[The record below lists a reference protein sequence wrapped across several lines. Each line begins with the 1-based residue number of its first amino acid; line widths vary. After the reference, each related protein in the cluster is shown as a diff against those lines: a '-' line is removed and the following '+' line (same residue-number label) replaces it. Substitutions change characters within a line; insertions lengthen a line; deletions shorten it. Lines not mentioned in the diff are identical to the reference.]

1 VSTTLESEARFIA
14 DAVRGSAH
22 AGRKLRILGA
32 GSKQFYPAS
41 IEGDVLRVAGYSGIV
56 DYDPAELVLTARA
69 GTPLAEIEQALAA
82 HGQML
87 AFEPPQFDGGGTLG
101 GCVATGWS
109 GPRRAYAGAVR
120 DFVIGVQILD
130 GQGERL
136 RFGGRVIKNVAG
148 YDVSRLMVGAHGALG
163 VLLEISLRVLPGK
176 HEITR
181 QLSLDEASAIERVN
195 SWAGRGLPLSA
206 SCHHAGIL
214 SVRLA
219 GAPAV
224 LDRVGKEIGGEV
236 MQDGSQFW
244 RSIRDQTAPF
254 FAKARE
260 LWRAS
265 VPATAPHLN
274 VGGEQ
279 LIEWGG
285 ALRWIAGDLDA
296 RTLRAEV
303 EAHGG
308 HSLLFR
314 SSRADAAS
322 LHPAL
327 SPALAKL
334 HIELKRVFDPH
345 AVLNCS
351 PATER

>member
-1 VSTTLESEARFIA
+1 MPESEAQFLA
-14 DAVRGSAH
+14 DAVRGA
-22 AGRKLRILGA
+22 AGARGKLRILGS

-69 GTPLAEIEQALAA
+69 GTPLAEIEQVLAA

-87 AFEPPQFDGGGTLG
+87 AFEPPQFGGGGTLG

-120 DFVIGVQILD
+120 DFVIGVQIVD

-195 SWAGRGLPLSA
+195 RWATGGLPLSG

-219 GAPAV
+219 GSPAV

-236 MQDGSQFW
+236 VHDGRTVLAFDS
-244 RSIRDQTAPF
+244 RSDCAVLREGARVVAGERSADGAAPE
-254 FAKARE
+254 RR
-260 LWRAS
+260 WRA
-265 VPATAPHLN
+265 TDR
-274 VGGEQ
+274 VGRSAA
-279 LIEWGG
+279 LDCGG
-285 ALRWIAGDLDA
+285 SR
-296 RTLRAEV
+296 RAHV
-303 EAHGG
+303 A
-308 HSLLFR
+308 
-314 SSRADAAS
+314 
-322 LHPAL
+322 
-327 SPALAKL
+327 
-334 HIELKRVFDPH
+334 
-345 AVLNCS
+345 C
-351 PATER
+351 

>member
-1 VSTTLESEARFIA
+1 MTPESEARFIA
-14 DAVRGSAH
+14 DAVRGAVH
-22 AGRKLRILGA
+22 ARRKLRILGA

-41 IEGDVLRVAGYSGIV
+41 IEGDELRVAGYSGIV

-87 AFEPPQFDGGGTLG
+87 AFEPPQFGGGTLG

-120 DFVIGVQILD
+120 DFVLGVQIVD
-130 GQGERL
+130 GRGERL

-195 SWAGRGLPLSA
+195 SWAARGLPLSG

-236 MQDGSQFW
+236 VQDGNQFW

-265 VPATAPHLN
+265 VPPTAQHLN

-285 ALRWIAGDLDA
+285 ALRWIATDLDA
-296 RTLRAEV
+296 PALHAEV
-303 EAHGG
+303 EARGG

-314 SSRADAAS
+314 SSRAEAAS

-327 SPALAKL
+327 RPALAKL
-334 HIELKRVFDPH
+334 HIELKRVFDPY

-351 PATER
+351 PATEL

>member
-1 VSTTLESEARFIA
+1 MSTTPESDARFLA
-14 DAVRGSAH
+14 DAVRCAASA
-22 AGRKLRILGA
+22 RCKLRILGS

-82 HGQML
+82 HGQIL
-87 AFEPPQFDGGGTLG
+87 AFEPPQFGGGGTLG

-120 DFVIGVQILD
+120 DFVIGVQIVD
-130 GQGERL
+130 GQGQRL

-181 QLSLDEASAIERVN
+181 QLSLDEANAIERVN
-195 SWAGRGLPLSA
+195 SWAARGLPLSG

-224 LDRVGKEIGGEV
+224 LERVGKEIGGEV
-236 MQDGSQFW
+236 VQDGSQFW
-244 RSIRDQTAPF
+244 RSIRDQSAPF

-265 VPATAPHLN
+265 VPPTAQHLN

-285 ALRWIAGDLDA
+285 ALRWITTDLDA
-296 RTLRAEV
+296 HTLRGEV
-303 EAHGG
+303 EARGG
-308 HSLLFR
+308 HALLFR
-314 SSRADAAS
+314 SSRAPSAS
-322 LHPAL
+322 MHPAL

-345 AVLNCS
+345 AVLNFS

>member
-1 VSTTLESEARFIA
+1 VSTTPESEARFLA
-14 DAVRGSAH
+14 DAVRSA
-22 AGRKLRILGA
+22 ASARRKLRIVGS
-32 GSKQFYPAS
+32 GSKQFYPAA
-41 IEGDVLRVAGYSGIV
+41 IEGDVLRVAGYGGIV

-69 GTPLAEIEQALAA
+69 GTPLAEVEQVLAA
-82 HGQML
+82 QGQML
-87 AFEPPQFDGGGTLG
+87 AFEPPQFGGGGTLG

-120 DFVIGVQILD
+120 DFVIGVQIVD
-130 GQGERL
+130 GQGEHL

-163 VLLEISLRVLPGK
+163 VLLEISLRVVPGK

-195 SWAGRGLPLSA
+195 RWAARGLPLSG

-214 SVRLA
+214 TVRLA

-224 LDRVGKEIGGEV
+224 LDRVGKEIGGELV
-236 MQDGSQFW
+236 HDAGQYW

-265 VPATAPHLN
+265 VPPTAQRLN
-274 VGGEQ
+274 LSGEQ

-285 ALRWIAGDLDA
+285 ALRWIATDLDA
-296 RTLRAEV
+296 PTLRAEV
-303 EAHGG
+303 EARGG
-308 HSLLFR
+308 HLLLFR
-314 SSRADAAS
+314 SSRAESANQR
-322 LHPAL
+322 PAL
-327 SPALAKL
+327 SPGLAKL
-334 HIELKRVFDPH
+334 HVELKRVFDPY

-351 PATER
+351 PTLET

>member
-1 VSTTLESEARFIA
+1 MSTTPESDARFLA
-14 DAVRGSAH
+14 DAVRCAASA
-22 AGRKLRILGA
+22 RCKLRILGS

-82 HGQML
+82 HGQIL
-87 AFEPPQFDGGGTLG
+87 AFEPPQFGGGGTLG

-120 DFVIGVQILD
+120 DFVIGVQIVD

-181 QLSLDEASAIERVN
+181 QLSLDEANAIERVN
-195 SWAGRGLPLSA
+195 SWAARGLPLSG

-236 MQDGSQFW
+236 VQDGSQFW
-244 RSIRDQTAPF
+244 RSIRDHTAPF

-265 VPATAPHLN
+265 VPPTTQHLN

-285 ALRWIAGDLDA
+285 ALRWIATDLDA
-296 RTLRAEV
+296 HTLRAEL
-303 EAHGG
+303 AARGG
-308 HSLLFR
+308 QSLLFR
-314 SSRADAAS
+314 SSRAASAS
-322 LHPAL
+322 LHPAM
-327 SPALAKL
+327 SPVLAKL

-351 PATER
+351 RATER

>member
-1 VSTTLESEARFIA
+1 VSTTPESEARFLA
-14 DAVRGSAH
+14 DAVRWA
-22 AGRKLRILGA
+22 AGARRKLRILGS
-32 GSKQFYPAS
+32 GSKQFYPAA
-41 IEGDVLRVAGYSGIV
+41 IEGDVLRVAGHCGIV

-87 AFEPPQFDGGGTLG
+87 AFEPPQFGGGGTLG
-101 GCVATGWS
+101 GCVAAGWS

-120 DFVIGVQILD
+120 DFVLGVQIVD
-130 GQGERL
+130 GRGQRMH
-136 RFGGRVIKNVAG
+136 FGGRVIKNVAG
-148 YDVSRLMVGAHGALG
+148 YDVSRLMVGAQGALG
-163 VLLEISLRVLPGK
+163 VLLEISLRVLPSRP
-176 HEITR
+176 EMTL
-181 QLSLDEASAIERVN
+181 QLSLDEANAIERVN
-195 SWAGRGLPLSA
+195 RWAARGLPLSA

-224 LDRVGKEIGGEV
+224 LDRVSKEIGGEV
-236 MQDGSQFW
+236 LQDGGQFW
-244 RSIRDQTAPF
+244 RSIRDHTAPF
-254 FAKARE
+254 FASSRD

-265 VPATAPHLN
+265 VPATALHLN

-285 ALRWIAGDLDA
+285 ALRWIEGDLDA
-296 RTLRAEV
+296 RTLRCEV
-303 EAHGG
+303 EARGG

-322 LHPAL
+322 LRPAL

>member
-1 VSTTLESEARFIA
+1 VSTTPESEARFIA
-14 DAVRGSAH
+14 DAVRGAAH
-22 AGRKLRILGA
+22 ARRKLRILGA

-87 AFEPPQFDGGGTLG
+87 AFEPPQFGGGTLG

-120 DFVIGVQILD
+120 DFVLGVQIVD

-195 SWAGRGLPLSA
+195 SWAARGLPLSG

-236 MQDGSQFW
+236 VQDGNQFW

-265 VPATAPHLN
+265 VPPTAQHLN

-285 ALRWIAGDLDA
+285 ALRWIATDLDA
-296 RTLRAEV
+296 PTLRGEV
-303 EAHGG
+303 EARGG

-314 SSRADAAS
+314 SSHAAS
-322 LHPAL
+322 ASLRPAL
-327 SPALAKL
+327 SPVLAKL

-351 PATER
+351 PAMEL

>member
-1 VSTTLESEARFIA
+1 VSTTPESEARFIA
-14 DAVRGSAH
+14 DAVRGAAH
-22 AGRKLRILGA
+22 ARRKLRILGA

-41 IEGDVLRVAGYSGIV
+41 IEGDELRVAGYSGIV

-87 AFEPPQFDGGGTLG
+87 AFEPPQFGGGTLG

-120 DFVIGVQILD
+120 DFVLGVQIVD

-195 SWAGRGLPLSA
+195 SWAARGLPLSG

-236 MQDGSQFW
+236 VQDGNQFW

-265 VPATAPHLN
+265 VPPTAQHLN

-285 ALRWIAGDLDA
+285 ALRWIATDLDA
-296 RTLRAEV
+296 PALHAEV
-303 EAHGG
+303 EARGG

-314 SSRADAAS
+314 SSRAEAAS

-327 SPALAKL
+327 RPALAKL
-334 HIELKRVFDPH
+334 HIELKRVFDPY

-351 PATER
+351 PATEL

>member
-1 VSTTLESEARFIA
+1 VSTTPESEARFLA
-14 DAVRGSAH
+14 DAVRRAASAR
-22 AGRKLRILGA
+22 RKLRII
-32 GSKQFYPAS
+32 GSGTKQFYPAS
-41 IEGDVLRVAGYSGIV
+41 IEGDVLRVAGHCGIV

-69 GTPLAEIEQALAA
+69 GTPLAEIEQVLAA

-87 AFEPPQFDGGGTLG
+87 AFEPPQFGGGGTLG

-109 GPRRAYAGAVR
+109 GPRRPYAGAVR
-120 DFVIGVQILD
+120 DFVLGVQIVD
-130 GQGERL
+130 GRGERMH
-136 RFGGRVIKNVAG
+136 FGGRVIKNVAG

-195 SWAGRGLPLSA
+195 RWAARGLPLSA

-224 LDRVGKEIGGEV
+224 LDRVSKEIGGE
-236 MQDGSQFW
+236 MLQDGGEFW
-244 RSIRDQTAPF
+244 RSICDQTVPF
-254 FAKARE
+254 FTSGRE

-265 VPATAPHLN
+265 VPATAQHLN

-296 RTLRAEV
+296 RTLHAEV
-303 EAHGG
+303 ESCGG

-314 SSRADAAS
+314 SSQAASAS

-327 SPALAKL
+327 NPALVKL

-351 PATER
+351 PAMEL